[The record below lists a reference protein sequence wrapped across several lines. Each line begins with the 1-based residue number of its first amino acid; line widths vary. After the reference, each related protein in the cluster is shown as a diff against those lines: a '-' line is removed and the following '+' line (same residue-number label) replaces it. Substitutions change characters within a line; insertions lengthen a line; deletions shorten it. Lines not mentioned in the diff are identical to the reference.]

1 MAAFQNY
8 DKKHMIK
15 KAVNELR
22 SVNFAD
28 ILSQLSLDF
37 IWTKEDKFISDF
49 IWENKYT
56 CLFSFTQVF
65 MLLLSS

>member
-22 SVNFAD
+22 FVNFAD
-28 ILSQLSLDF
+28 ILSQLLLDF
-37 IWTKEDKFISDF
+37 I
-49 IWENKYT
+49 
-56 CLFSFTQVF
+56 
-65 MLLLSS
+65 